1 MSELT
6 VLPFPS
12 TPPYFEIPSQVLT
25 SKNNGKYVIGIIGFG
40 IVALVIIIYS
50 AKNNVNE
57 K

>member
-6 VLPFPS
+6 ILPFPA
-12 TPPYFEIPSQVLT
+12 TPPHFEIPSQVLPR
-25 SKNNGKYVIGIIGFG
+25 KNNGKYIIGIVGFG

-50 AKNNVNE
+50 AKNKVNE